1 MSTISFKFNDHTM
14 DIVMFVA
21 RKFNLKPSEAVDKL
35 MYNPDLLMEVK
46 NEIEKRTK
54 ERQI

>member
-1 MSTISFKFNDHTM
+1 M